1 MLVISLYCL
10 TNKTMKN
17 IYCLLWI
24 VWIRNCKNEKDWK
37 FNSIF
42 YMSMFNVTNIYSI
55 RFVLEWYF
63 NINLFHN
70 FSGLTSVERLDNIIG
85 LSQVAFPIFI
95 LNYFLFFYKSR
106 YEKMINKYHYK
117 YGREAVIVYISV
129 TMIAFFGLI
138 VFDLIYGH

>member
-95 LNYFLFFYKSR
+95 LNYFFIKAGM
-106 YEKMINKYHYK
+106 KK
-117 YGREAVIVYISV
+117 
-129 TMIAFFGLI
+129 
-138 VFDLIYGH
+138 